1 MVEMDEMS
9 TRDDLTPRQIAV
21 LQAQLKAAN
30 ERLLSIERQR
40 EQMQTYIA
48 TLADQLKRAEG
59 GRDGQVQ

>member
-9 TRDDLTPRQIAV
+9 DLTPRQIAV

-48 TLADQLKRAEG
+48 TLADQLKQAEL
-59 GRDGQVQ
+59 GRDG

>member
-9 TRDDLTPRQIAV
+9 TRDGLTPRQIAV

-40 EQMQTYIA
+40 EQMQAYIA
-48 TLADQLKRAEG
+48 TLADQLKRAESG
-59 GRDGQVQ
+59 PAA

>member
-9 TRDDLTPRQIAV
+9 TCDDLTPRQIAV

-48 TLADQLKRAEG
+48 TLADQLKQAEL
-59 GRDGQVQ
+59 GRDG

>member
-30 ERLLSIERQR
+30 ERLLAIERQR
-40 EQMQTYIA
+40 EQMLNYVA
-48 TLADQLKRAEG
+48 TLADQVKRAESLTE
-59 GRDGQVQ
+59 R